1 MMNKGTVSSKLVGI
15 IDIFRPDANN
25 AKTRKR
31 KKNHYSETSEN
42 NCSCNK

>member
-31 KKNHYSETSEN
+31 KKKSLFGNI
-42 NCSCNK
+42 